1 MRGGVGAV
9 RARTPDHEAE
19 EAPPARQGAQVEARL
34 EVPRHHCA
42 KAVRYR
48 SCSELHTPEF
58 PFTVAMDRIAAQTRS
73 RTTWYAPLVARR
85 DLGDARPYW
94 LRRAGARPDDRAPA
108 RTDLPSILLIDSVER
123 RIRRLGYDPI
133 RTFDAERRWRL
144 EAAGVVIAE
153 GRSLDELSRAA
164 HAWLEARRGPE

>member
-1 MRGGVGAV
+1 MRRPRRGHG
-9 RARTPDHEAE
+9 RKSWRRWRFHDTIAR
-19 EAPPARQGAQVEARL
+19 R
-34 EVPRHHCA
+34 
-42 KAVRYR
+42 R
-48 SCSELHTPEF
+48 SGTDIALELHAPEF
-58 PFTVAMDRIAAQTRS
+58 PFAVGMDQTTS
-73 RTTWYAPLVARR
+73 SSQLRTTWYAPMVARR
-85 DLGDARPYW
+85 DLADARPYW
-94 LRRAGARPDDRAPA
+94 LRRAGARPDDRAPGTA
-108 RTDLPSILLIDSVER
+108 DRPSILLIDSVER